1 MATDNF
7 YPKGE
12 YIFREGESADFAYVL
27 KSGSVEILKTG
38 IDGELILATLDE
50 PNALFGEMA
59 LIDGAP
65 RSAGARA
72 VTDANVDEV
81 RQNDFLAYVQK
92 NPAAAMNIMK
102 KLSTELREANKAAS
116 QGGGGASGDIDG
128 IGEMVS
134 DEVQKPEDIDDTDAI
149 YDAPASRPILLTVG
163 TVLIGFLVAFVF
175 AFSQSVDT
183 TVSAR
188 GKFTTEVPN
197 VGVQATSSATVREV
211 FVKRGQKI
219 KKGQLIV
226 LLDSTVATADLK
238 GNTEKLNAA
247 SGRLKRLELEQ
258 SLILSRKTIPAGSGL
273 NPLALD
279 ILSKKL
285 GQYRSKISSFSSKLR
300 KIGKEI
306 STARGDVKSAQK
318 TVAITKKQF
327 ELKEKIE
334 DARKR
339 LYDSKHGAMLTY
351 LQAQDATLAARR
363 AYFGAVDAVESKKSA
378 LSAKL
383 SDRGTLKADKGEFV
397 AKWSSGLGE
406 NIAKEQEAL
415 IQLKQAGL
423 KFSQSVDNV
432 EVRAPAEGIVLDVPA
447 ISEGS
452 IVREGDVLVTLVL
465 SNQPLAFEVDV
476 DPKDISDVKLDIPVS
491 VKLDALPFQQ
501 YGDLKGRLIYISD
514 DVYTQS
520 LSGDKGSFYR
530 GRVDIPA
537 KEVALLPP
545 GFKLTPGM
553 LASADMKVGER
564 RVITYVT
571 HPILKG
577 FSSAFSEPD

>member
-1 MATDNF
+1 MSKCGTWNGRYLPVRRLRERPEIKDMATDNF

-72 VTDANVDEV
+72 ATDSNVDEV

-92 NPAAAMNIMK
+92 NPTAAMNIMK

-116 QGGGGASGDIDG
+116 QGGGPDGEVAG
-128 IGEMVS
+128 IGVLES
-134 DEVQKPEDIDDTDAI
+134 DEIQKPEDIDDTDAI
-149 YDAPASRPILLTVG
+149 YDAPASRPVMLTLG
-163 TVLIGFLVAFVF
+163 TVLIAFLVAFVF

-197 VGVQATSSATVREV
+197 VGVQATSSATVRQV
-211 FVKRGQKI
+211 MVKRGQQI
-219 KKGQLIV
+219 EKGQLIV
-226 LLDSTVATADLK
+226 LLDSTVAAADLK

-247 SGRLKRLELEQ
+247 SGRLKRLKLEQ
-258 SLILSRKTIPAGSGL
+258 SLILSGKSIPANSQL
-273 NPLALD
+273 NPLAFD

-327 ELKEKIE
+327 ELKKKIE
-334 DARKR
+334 DARKK

-351 LQAQDATLAARR
+351 
-363 AYFGAVDAVESKKSA
+363 FGCTA
-378 LSAKL
+378 
-383 SDRGTLKADKGEFV
+383 
-397 AKWSSGLGE
+397 
-406 NIAKEQEAL
+406 
-415 IQLKQAGL
+415 
-423 KFSQSVDNV
+423 
-432 EVRAPAEGIVLDVPA
+432 
-447 ISEGS
+447 S
-452 IVREGDVLVTLVL
+452 ILRC
-465 SNQPLAFEVDV
+465 N
-476 DPKDISDVKLDIPVS
+476 
-491 VKLDALPFQQ
+491 
-501 YGDLKGRLIYISD
+501 
-514 DVYTQS
+514 
-520 LSGDKGSFYR
+520 
-530 GRVDIPA
+530 
-537 KEVALLPP
+537 
-545 GFKLTPGM
+545 
-553 LASADMKVGER
+553 
-564 RVITYVT
+564 
-571 HPILKG
+571 
-577 FSSAFSEPD
+577 